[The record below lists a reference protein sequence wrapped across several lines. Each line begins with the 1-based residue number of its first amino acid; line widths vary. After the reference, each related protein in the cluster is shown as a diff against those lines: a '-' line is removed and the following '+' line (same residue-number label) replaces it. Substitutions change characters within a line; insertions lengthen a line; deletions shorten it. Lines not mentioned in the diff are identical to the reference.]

1 MIEKTFIYP
10 RYNFT
15 DLAPI
20 RVVINEENGAI
31 LLNIED
37 LGYILSDKNSNKIK
51 EKIQCLSGA
60 KDAILAEW
68 VFEVLNERTNCEDL
82 DFINWLTYELM
93 PNIINGINQFNM
105 PVEVIIK
112 HE

>member
-1 MIEKTFIYP
+1 MIVKTFIYP
-10 RYNFT
+10 RDNFT
-15 DLAPI
+15 DLSKI
-20 RVVINEENGAI
+20 RVEIDEESGAI
-31 LLNIED
+31 FLNIED

-51 EKIQCLSGA
+51 EKMQYLPGA

-68 VFEVLNERTNCEDL
+68 VFEILNERTNCEDL

-93 PNIINGINQFNM
+93 PNIIKSFNQFNM

>member
-15 DLAPI
+15 DLARI
-20 RVVINEENGAI
+20 RVEIDEETGTI
-31 LLNIED
+31 FFNIKD
-37 LGYILSDKNSNKIK
+37 LDYILSDKNSNKIK
-51 EKIQCLSGA
+51 EKIQYLSGD
-60 KDAILAEW
+60 KDETLAEW

-82 DFINWLTYELM
+82 DFINWLTHELM